1 MRVYIYGRGLGFK
14 YVKRC
19 LLEQVEIIAYIDNYA
34 QDKVSD
40 DGISIIKKDE
50 LLQDFDFIIIT
61 LMKYEVVRSDLLKQ
75 GIGRQRII
83 SFFDWKDA
91 EKDIF
96 YSVLDSHRWK
106 SELMWKYQQEVE
118 IPRADNAYYEAN
130 AKELEERYELPTII
144 DVDKTIDIL
153 IGEEKSL
160 TRFGD
165 GEFEM
170 ILGRNRPRFQ
180 VLDEKLGFRLRE
192 VLSSPV
198 PNLLIAIANNYG
210 DLTQYTDEAADAIR
224 QYMSPMVR
232 KGHMSLLDMNK
243 VYYDAY
249 LSRPYYMYRD
259 KSIETISRK
268 FDHLKEIWAEKK
280 LLIVEG
286 AHTRFGVGNDL
297 IDGALDVR
305 RILVPDKNAFSK
317 YDEILKKSKEYGKD
331 RLVLCIIG
339 PTATVLTYDLAK
351 ENFRAID
358 IGQTDTEY
366 EWFLRGLGE
375 RCDVPGKTVSE
386 YVDKSV
392 FVELEE
398 PTKTLYEEQIVANID
413 L

>member
-34 QDKVSD
+34 QDKVSG

-83 SFFDWKDA
+83 SFFDREDA
-91 EKDIF
+91 EKSIF

-170 ILGRNRPRFQ
+170 MFGRNRPRFQ
-180 VLDEKLGFRLRE
+180 VLDKKLGNRLCE
-192 VLSSPV
+192 ALQKSL
-198 PNLLIAIANNYG
+198 PNLMIAIADNYG
-210 DLTQYTDEAADAIR
+210 DLSKYTDEAADAIR
-224 QYMSPMVR
+224 QYMSPEVR
-232 KGHMSLLDMNK
+232 KNHMSLLDMHRC
-243 VYYDAY
+243 YYDAY
-249 LSRPYYMYRD
+249 LSRPYYIYRD
-259 KSIETISRK
+259 KSFGVIKRK
-268 FDHLKEIWAEKK
+268 FDHIKEIWSGKDV
-280 LLIVEG
+280 LIVEG
-286 AHTRFGVGNDL
+286 EHTRFGVSNDL
-297 IDGALDVR
+297 MDGATSVVR
-305 RILVPDKNAFSK
+305 LLVPDKNAFSK
-317 YDEILKKSKEYGKD
+317 YDAIIEATKKYGYK
-331 RLVLCIIG
+331 RLIICVIG
-339 PTATVLTYDLAK
+339 PTATILVFDLAK
-351 ENFRAID
+351 TGYRAID
-358 IGQTDTEY
+358 IGQLDTEY
-366 EWFLRGLGE
+366 EWFLRE
-375 RCDVPGKTVSE
+375 AKDKCDVSYKTVSE
-386 YVDKSV
+386 FIDKEVYEDIS
-392 FVELEE
+392 E
-398 PTKTLYEEQIVANID
+398 PYKSIYEEQIVEIIK
-413 L
+413 

>member
-34 QDKVSD
+34 QDKVSG

-83 SFFDWKDA
+83 SFFDREDA

-170 ILGRNRPRFQ
+170 MFGRNRPRFQ
-180 VLDEKLGFRLRE
+180 VLDKKLGNRLCE
-192 VLSSPV
+192 ALQKSL
-198 PNLLIAIANNYG
+198 PNLMIAIADNYG
-210 DLTQYTDEAADAIR
+210 DLSKYTDEAADAIR
-224 QYMSPMVR
+224 QYMSPEVR
-232 KGHMSLLDMNK
+232 KNHMSLLDMHRC
-243 VYYDAY
+243 YYDAY
-249 LSRPYYMYRD
+249 LSRPYYIYRD
-259 KSIETISRK
+259 KSFGVIKRK
-268 FDHLKEIWAEKK
+268 FDHIKEIWSGKDV
-280 LLIVEG
+280 LIVEG
-286 AHTRFGVGNDL
+286 EHTRFGVSNDL
-297 IDGALDVR
+297 MDGATSVVR
-305 RILVPDKNAFSK
+305 LLVPDKNAFSK
-317 YDEILKKSKEYGKD
+317 YDAIIEATKKYGYK
-331 RLVLCIIG
+331 RLIICVIG
-339 PTATVLTYDLAK
+339 PTATILVFDLAK
-351 ENFRAID
+351 TGYRAID
-358 IGQTDTEY
+358 IGQLDTEY
-366 EWFLRGLGE
+366 EWFLRE
-375 RCDVPGKTVSE
+375 AKDKCDVSYKTVSE
-386 YVDKSV
+386 FIDKEVYEDIS
-392 FVELEE
+392 E
-398 PTKTLYEEQIVANID
+398 PYKSIYEEQIVEIIK
-413 L
+413 

>member
-34 QDKVSD
+34 QDKVSG

-83 SFFDWKDA
+83 SFFDREDA

-170 ILGRNRPRFQ
+170 MFGRNRPRFQ
-180 VLDEKLGFRLRE
+180 VLDKKLGNRLCE
-192 VLSSPV
+192 ALQKSL
-198 PNLLIAIANNYG
+198 PNLMIAIADNYG
-210 DLTQYTDEAADAIR
+210 DLSKYTDEAADAIR
-224 QYMSPMVR
+224 HYMSPEVR
-232 KGHMSLLDMNK
+232 KNHMSLLDMHRC
-243 VYYDAY
+243 YYDAY
-249 LSRPYYMYRD
+249 LSRPYYIYRD
-259 KSIETISRK
+259 KSFGVIKRK
-268 FDHLKEIWAEKK
+268 FDHIKEIWSGKDV
-280 LLIVEG
+280 LIVEG
-286 AHTRFGVGNDL
+286 EHTRFGVSNDL
-297 IDGALDVR
+297 MDGATSVVR
-305 RILVPDKNAFSK
+305 LLVPDKNAFSK
-317 YDEILKKSKEYGKD
+317 YDAIIEATKKYGYK
-331 RLVLCIIG
+331 RLIICVIG
-339 PTATVLTYDLAK
+339 PTATILVFDLAK
-351 ENFRAID
+351 MGYRAID
-358 IGQTDTEY
+358 IGQLDTEY
-366 EWFLRGLGE
+366 EWFLRE
-375 RCDVPGKTVSE
+375 AKDKCDVSYKTVSE
-386 YVDKSV
+386 FIDKEVYEDIS
-392 FVELEE
+392 E
-398 PTKTLYEEQIVANID
+398 PYKSIYEEQIVEIIK
-413 L
+413 